1 MDINQSS
8 NKPVWERPWNREKFD
23 TLAYK
28 DDRFFSIVTKG
39 ALSWLTRN
47 IILYN
52 KPIKH
57 FIYNTGSSIMYVET
71 NGYELSWSETTG
83 EDQIY
88 MSKPRCV
95 VSVGDIEVETG
106 ELTQP
111 HIRGVY
117 ERECVY
123 KDDNNSII
131 KKQIEGFNAEI
142 RRIPITLHLD
152 LNYVLSS
159 FSESIVLTEELISK
173 FLFQQYYNV
182 VYLGQ
187 TIMCSVELPQSFKI
201 ETNKI
206 DMTSTETNQKTIS
219 VSLNICCNYPRINE
233 MTEIANSAVIQRYT
247 LESDLYNNDTDNVTD
262 KLNDIQSS
270 EEDDENTLS
279 DIRKTN
285 RIKQNY

>member
-1 MDINQSS
+1 MQQNNNI
-8 NKPVWERPWNREKFD
+8 PTWIRPWNIEKFD
-23 TLAYK
+23 NLSNK
-28 DDRFFSIVTKG
+28 DERFFSIVTKG

-71 NGYELSWSETTG
+71 NGYEMSWNETTG

-88 MSKPRCV
+88 MSRPRCI
-95 VSVGDIEVETG
+95 VSIGDINIEKS

-111 HIRGVY
+111 HIRGIY
-117 ERECVY
+117 EREVKY
-123 KDDNNSII
+123 NDKDI
-131 KKQIEGFNAEI
+131 KIQGFNAEI
-142 RRIPITLHLD
+142 RRIPITIQLN

-159 FSESIVLTEELISK
+159 FNESIVLTEELISK
-173 FLFQQYYNV
+173 FLFQQYFNV

-187 TIMCSVELPQSFKI
+187 NIMCSIELPESFNI

-219 VSLNICCNYPRINE
+219 CSINLCCNYPRINE
-233 MTEIANSAVIQRYT
+233 KTEISNEKVIMNFK
-247 LESDLYNNDTDNVTD
+247 YNLTSNKDELSTTVSGLDDST
-262 KLNDIQSS
+262 ISS
-270 EEDDENTLS
+270 E
-279 DIRKTN
+279 DIIDNYNKGFK
-285 RIKQNY
+285 IKD

>member
-1 MDINQSS
+1 MIQN
-8 NKPVWERPWNREKFD
+8 NNIPTWIRPWNIEKFD
-23 TLAYK
+23 NLSNK
-28 DDRFFSIVTKG
+28 DERFFSIVTKG

-71 NGYELSWSETTG
+71 NGYEMSWNETTG

-88 MSKPRCV
+88 MSRPRCI
-95 VSVGDIEVETG
+95 VSVGDINIEKS

-111 HIRGVY
+111 HIRGIY
-117 ERECVY
+117 EREVKY
-123 KDDNNSII
+123 NDKDKRI
-131 KKQIEGFNAEI
+131 QCFNAEI
-142 RRIPITLHLD
+142 RRIPITIQLN

-159 FSESIVLTEELISK
+159 FNESIVLAEELISK
-173 FLFQQYYNV
+173 FLFQQYFNV

-187 TIMCSVELPQSFKI
+187 NIMCSIELPESFNI

-219 VSLNICCNYPRINE
+219 CSINLCCNYPRINE
-233 MTEIANSAVIQRYT
+233 KTEISNDKVIMNTRYN
-247 LESDLYNNDTDNVTD
+247 LDVIKNNVISDNLLNNVSGMNDSTISGTDIKDNYN
-262 KLNDIQSS
+262 KGF
-270 EEDDENTLS
+270 
-279 DIRKTN
+279 K
-285 RIKQNY
+285 IK

>member
-1 MDINQSS
+1 MLQN
-8 NKPVWERPWNREKFD
+8 NKIPAWIRPWNIEKFD
-23 TLAYK
+23 SLSNK
-28 DDRFFSIVTKG
+28 DERFLSIVTKG

-71 NGYELSWSETTG
+71 NGYEMSWNETTG

-88 MSKPRCV
+88 MSRPRCIV
-95 VSVGDIEVETG
+95 NIGDINIEKS

-117 ERECVY
+117 EREVKY
-123 KDDNNSII
+123 ETGTNI
-131 KKQIEGFNAEI
+131 QGFNAEI
-142 RRIPITLHLD
+142 RRIPITIQLN

-159 FSESIVLTEELISK
+159 FNESIVLTEELISK
-173 FLFQQYYNV
+173 FLFQQYFNV

-187 TIMCSVELPQSFKI
+187 NIMCSLEIPESFHI

-206 DMTSTETNQKTIS
+206 DMTLTETNQKNIS
-219 VSLNICCNYPRINE
+219 CSINLCCNYPRINE
-233 MTEIANSAVIQRYT
+233 KTEIPNEKVIMDFKYNLNAN
-247 LESDLYNNDTDNVTD
+247 TDRLSTNVSGLD
-262 KLNDIQSS
+262 DSNISNEDIK
-270 EEDDENTLS
+270 DIYKKGFKIKKEN
-279 DIRKTN
+279 
-285 RIKQNY
+285 

>member
-1 MDINQSS
+1 MQQNNNI
-8 NKPVWERPWNREKFD
+8 PTWIRPWNIEKFD
-23 TLAYK
+23 NLSNK
-28 DDRFFSIVTKG
+28 DERFFSIVTKG

-71 NGYELSWSETTG
+71 NGYEMSWNETTG

-88 MSKPRCV
+88 MSRPRCIV
-95 VSVGDIEVETG
+95 NIGDINIEKS

-117 ERECVY
+117 EREVKY
-123 KDDNNSII
+123 ETGTNI
-131 KKQIEGFNAEI
+131 QGFNAEI
-142 RRIPITLHLD
+142 RRIPITIQLN

-159 FSESIVLTEELISK
+159 FNESIVLTEELISK
-173 FLFQQYYNV
+173 FLFQQYFNV

-187 TIMCSVELPQSFKI
+187 NIMCSLEIPESFHI

-206 DMTSTETNQKTIS
+206 DMTSTETNQKNIS
-219 VSLNICCNYPRINE
+219 CSINLCCNYPRINE
-233 MTEIANSAVIQRYT
+233 KTEIPNEKVIMDFKYNLNAN
-247 LESDLYNNDTDNVTD
+247 TDRLSTNVSGLD
-262 KLNDIQSS
+262 DSNISNEDIK
-270 EEDDENTLS
+270 DIYKKGFKIKKEN
-279 DIRKTN
+279 
-285 RIKQNY
+285 

>member
-1 MDINQSS
+1 MLQN
-8 NKPVWERPWNREKFD
+8 NKIPAWIRPWNIEKFD
-23 TLAYK
+23 SLSNK
-28 DDRFFSIVTKG
+28 DERFLSIVTKG

-71 NGYELSWSETTG
+71 NGYEMSWNETTG

-88 MSKPRCV
+88 MSRPRCIV
-95 VSVGDIEVETG
+95 NIGDINIEKS

-117 ERECVY
+117 EREVKY
-123 KDDNNSII
+123 ETGTNI
-131 KKQIEGFNAEI
+131 QGFNAEI
-142 RRIPITLHLD
+142 RRIPITIQLN

-159 FSESIVLTEELISK
+159 FNESIVLTEELISK
-173 FLFQQYYNV
+173 FLFQQYFNV

-187 TIMCSVELPQSFKI
+187 NIMCSLEIPESFHI

-206 DMTSTETNQKTIS
+206 DMTSTETNQKNIS
-219 VSLNICCNYPRINE
+219 CSINLCCNYPRINE
-233 MTEIANSAVIQRYT
+233 KTEIPNEKVIMDFKYNLNAN
-247 LESDLYNNDTDNVTD
+247 TDRLSTNVSGLD
-262 KLNDIQSS
+262 DSNISNEDIK
-270 EEDDENTLS
+270 DIYKKGFKIKKEN
-279 DIRKTN
+279 
-285 RIKQNY
+285 

>member
-1 MDINQSS
+1 MLQN
-8 NKPVWERPWNREKFD
+8 NKIPAWIRPWNIEKFD
-23 TLAYK
+23 SLSNK
-28 DDRFFSIVTKG
+28 DERFFSIVIKG

-71 NGYELSWSETTG
+71 NGYEMSWNETTG

-88 MSKPRCV
+88 MSRPRCIV
-95 VSVGDIEVETG
+95 NIGDINIEKS

-117 ERECVY
+117 EREVKY
-123 KDDNNSII
+123 ETGTNI
-131 KKQIEGFNAEI
+131 QGFNAEI
-142 RRIPITLHLD
+142 RRIPITIQLN

-159 FSESIVLTEELISK
+159 FNESIVLTEELISK
-173 FLFQQYYNV
+173 FLFQQYFNV

-187 TIMCSVELPQSFKI
+187 NIMCSLEIPESFHI

-206 DMTSTETNQKTIS
+206 DMTSTETNQKNIS
-219 VSLNICCNYPRINE
+219 CSINLCCNYPRINE
-233 MTEIANSAVIQRYT
+233 KTEIPNEKVIMDFKYNLNAN
-247 LESDLYNNDTDNVTD
+247 TDRLSTNVSGLD
-262 KLNDIQSS
+262 DSNISNEDIK
-270 EEDDENTLS
+270 DIYKKGFKIKKEN
-279 DIRKTN
+279 
-285 RIKQNY
+285 

>member
-1 MDINQSS
+1 MLQN
-8 NKPVWERPWNREKFD
+8 NKIPAWIRPWNIEKFD
-23 TLAYK
+23 SLSNK
-28 DDRFFSIVTKG
+28 DERFLSIVTKG

-71 NGYELSWSETTG
+71 NGYEMSWNETTG

-88 MSKPRCV
+88 MSRPRCIV
-95 VSVGDIEVETG
+95 NLGDINIEKS

-117 ERECVY
+117 EREVKY
-123 KDDNNSII
+123 ETGTNI
-131 KKQIEGFNAEI
+131 QGFNAEI
-142 RRIPITLHLD
+142 RRIPITIQLN

-159 FSESIVLTEELISK
+159 FNESIVLTEELISK
-173 FLFQQYYNV
+173 FLFQQYFNV

-187 TIMCSVELPQSFKI
+187 NIMCSLEIPESFHI

-206 DMTSTETNQKTIS
+206 DMTSTETNQKNIS
-219 VSLNICCNYPRINE
+219 CSINLCCNYPRINE
-233 MTEIANSAVIQRYT
+233 KTEIPNEKVIMDFKYNLNAN
-247 LESDLYNNDTDNVTD
+247 TDRLSTNVSGLD
-262 KLNDIQSS
+262 DSNISNEDIK
-270 EEDDENTLS
+270 DIYKKGFKIKKEN
-279 DIRKTN
+279 
-285 RIKQNY
+285 